1 SPEVIPEKEEKA
13 EARDQLAERVAVA
26 PPQETRKDAAAA
38 APAAAPTTTLAA
50 PAAARARASQSAN
63 IATFAPRMQDL
74 CGANWTGPAPAVTTP
89 LTAGTSPASN
99 VCWIVG
105 RLGVVL
111 LTTDGRTWRG
121 IAFPAITDLSSVTA
135 T

>member
-1 SPEVIPEKEEKA
+1 
-13 EARDQLAERVAVA
+13 
-26 PPQETRKDAAAA
+26 
-38 APAAAPTTTLAA
+38 
-50 PAAARARASQSAN
+50 
-63 IATFAPRMQDL
+63 MQDL

-105 RLGVVL
+105 RLGVVM

-135 T
+135 TDARNATVMTADGHAFMTTDGGTTWNAR